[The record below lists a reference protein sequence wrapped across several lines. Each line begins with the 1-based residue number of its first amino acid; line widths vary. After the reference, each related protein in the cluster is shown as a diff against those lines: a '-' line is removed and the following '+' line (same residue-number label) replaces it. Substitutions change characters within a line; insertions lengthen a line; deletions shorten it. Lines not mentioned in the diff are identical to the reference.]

1 MGTRILLLATAMVVS
16 STLQAGGGPFDY
28 TNPVDVQK
36 HLEITERYHFNNDV
50 RTLRR
55 GMTGSVRADL
65 TYVLRRFPNHH
76 PALDAMARLW
86 RKYMK
91 RGEIPPGEGLDPSHT
106 AEYWF
111 ERAMKFAPHDG
122 MVRLLYGIHKHK
134 LGKYKEA
141 LALYKQAE
149 EIMPDSADVHY
160 DLGLLYFDLGDYEQA
175 YRHALKAY
183 RLGYP
188 LPGLKRKLVRQG
200 IWKTGQ
206 KSGEKAPDASTKQ

>member
-1 MGTRILLLATAMVVS
+1 MMIVRSFLVAGMLGISLAI
-16 STLQAGGGPFDY
+16 QAGGGPFDY
-28 TNPVDVQK
+28 TNPSDVQK

-50 RTLRR
+50 KTLRR

-91 RGEIPPGEGLDPSHT
+91 RGEVPPGEGLDPRKT

-111 ERAMKFAPHDG
+111 ERAIKFAPHDG

-134 LGKYKEA
+134 LGKYNEA
-141 LALYKQAE
+141 LELYKQAE
-149 EIMPDSADVHY
+149 NVMPDSADVKY
-160 DLGLLYFDLGDYEQA
+160 DLGLLYFDMGEYDLA
-175 YRHALKAY
+175 YQYARKAY
-183 RLGYP
+183 QLGYP
-188 LPGLKRKLVRQG
+188 LPGLKNKLIKQG
-200 IWKTGQ
+200 AWKTGN
-206 KSGEKAPDASTKQ
+206 